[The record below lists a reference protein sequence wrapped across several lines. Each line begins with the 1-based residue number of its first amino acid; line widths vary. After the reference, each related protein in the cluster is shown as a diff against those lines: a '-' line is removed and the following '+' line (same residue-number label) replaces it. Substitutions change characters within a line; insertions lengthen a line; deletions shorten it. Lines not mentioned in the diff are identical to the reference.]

1 MPRVLPNISGAP
13 AYLAQCATIRTT
25 LCQTESG
32 KSSNRDEKTMEGF
45 WDRWGSL
52 IQRLVASV
60 GSQASLLALVLV
72 FMPQPVDLSGWPGAL
87 ALAAGLLAFAS
98 ICLEFRADKKA
109 HNNRKTYEK
118 DDVIGIKSYMRS
130 WIGDSGRA
138 IIWTR
143 DLSWADDD
151 STKKLLKEKAQEGN
165 LTVCMPK
172 MTELGEVLRAA
183 GANVWIYG
191 RPSFL
196 APASRFTIAHFGNG
210 GSQVA
215 IGRGGRG
222 IHVIEEIDSS
232 HPALHMAIDLASL
245 AELLHKENAAHV

>member
-1 MPRVLPNISGAP
+1 
-13 AYLAQCATIRTT
+13 
-25 LCQTESG
+25 
-32 KSSNRDEKTMEGF
+32 MEGF

-72 FMPQPVDLSGWPGAL
+72 FMPQPVDIYGWPGVLAIAATLFAL
-87 ALAAGLLAFAS
+87 VS
-98 ICLEFRADKKA
+98 ICLEVSADKKA
-109 HNNRKTYEK
+109 HNNRKTYRK
-118 DDVIGIKSYMRS
+118 DDSIGIKAYMRS

-151 STKKLLKEKAQEGN
+151 LTKKLLKEKAQEGN

-172 MTELGEVLRAA
+172 MTELGEALRDA
-183 GANVWIYG
+183 GAKVWIYG
-191 RPSFL
+191 RPSFA
-196 APASRFTIAHFGNG
+196 APASRFTIAHYGNG

-232 HPALHMAIDLASL
+232 HPALHMAVDLASL
-245 AELLHKENAAHV
+245 AELLHKEEAAHV